1 MASECSRG
9 DAHMSG
15 VVERSA
21 GTGLRSSVIRY
32 GMSIVSVGGALLV
45 TAILYNAGL
54 RGPLLI
60 PAVLLSAW
68 FGGVG
73 PGLVA
78 AALATF
84 AMDFFLTEPRYTLH
98 LGSFG
103 DIAYLAAFGASAGLV
118 GWVTGRQRSSAL
130 ALRAAHDDLSARMK
144 ELAQTNERLETAA
157 RERRR
162 AEAELAHV
170 ARSTMLGE
178 ITASI
183 AHEVNQPLSAVL
195 MSASAGRRWLS
206 ADPPDLDE
214 VREALER
221 VVDNSTRA
229 SEVIRRIRSLLQR
242 KAPERACVNVNDLV
256 RETLALTQSE
266 LTRREVSV
274 RTELD
279 EALPSTLGDPIAL
292 EQVLI
297 NLVLNG
303 ADAMREKSSV
313 PRLLTIRSRA
323 DALANLVVEVR
334 DCGMGLDPALANRIF
349 TPFFSTKPEGL
360 GMGLA
365 ISRSIVEAHGGKI
378 WAAPNNAG
386 PGATLAFAIPIVRGD
401 AVRDASTH
409 LDLASYQ
416 RTLATGSDLRQGD
429 SIVNSGR

>member
-1 MASECSRG
+1 
-9 DAHMSG
+9 
-15 VVERSA
+15 
-21 GTGLRSSVIRY
+21 
-32 GMSIVSVGGALLV
+32 
-45 TAILYNAGL
+45 
-54 RGPLLI
+54 LLI

-84 AMDFFLTEPRYTLH
+84 AMDFFLTEPRYSLH
-98 LGSFG
+98 FGSFG
-103 DIAYLAAFGASAGLV
+103 DVVYLAAFAASAGLV
-118 GWVTGRQRSSAL
+118 GWVTGRQRNRAL
-130 ALRAAHDDLSARMK
+130 ALRTAHDDLSARMK

-214 VREALER
+214 VRDALER

-229 SEVIRRIRSLLQR
+229 SQVIRRIRSLLQR

-256 RETLALTQSE
+256 RETLALTQPE
-266 LTRREVSV
+266 LTRRDVSV

-334 DCGMGLDPALANRIF
+334 DCGMGLDPAHANRIF
-349 TPFFSTKPEGL
+349 TPFFSTKPDGL

-378 WAAPNNAG
+378 WAAPNSAG
-386 PGATLAFAIPIVRGD
+386 PGATLAFAIPIVRGAAGLDTRTKED
-401 AVRDASTH
+401 AVVAGMDAITYGEP
-409 LDLASYQ
+409 ASYQ
-416 RTLATGSDLRQGD
+416 RTLATGSDL
-429 SIVNSGR
+429 